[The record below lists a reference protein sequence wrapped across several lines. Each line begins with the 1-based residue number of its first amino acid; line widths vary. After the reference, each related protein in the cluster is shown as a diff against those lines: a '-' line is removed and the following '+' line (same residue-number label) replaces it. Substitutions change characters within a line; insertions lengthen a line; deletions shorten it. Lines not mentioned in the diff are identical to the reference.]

1 MEAPPVTHFGFTQ
14 PVNYLGQ
21 IHKQN
26 DANVISSH
34 KEVCKQLDVCQMI
47 IREEYEQKGQ
57 ERLSKSSSFSKQL
70 SQKVA
75 QQLQKYQRERN
86 NIHCIRKENK
96 LASPKTSE
104 CSMYQRKGIL
114 YSKQTPM
121 ITLLSYINLK
131 RRNRRLRRLRQIR
144 HVNTLNHISQLSTT
158 KHKSEQ
164 IFKSVPAKNFTENK
178 KNSL

>member
-26 DANVISSH
+26 DAKVISSH

-57 ERLSKSSSFSKQL
+57 ERLNKSSSFSKQL

-86 NIHCIRKENK
+86 NIHCK
-96 LASPKTSE
+96 KTNLLL
-104 CSMYQRKGIL
+104 QRL
-114 YSKQTPM
+114 Q
-121 ITLLSYINLK
+121 N
-131 RRNRRLRRLRQIR
+131 
-144 HVNTLNHISQLSTT
+144 V
-158 KHKSEQ
+158 
-164 IFKSVPAKNFTENK
+164 
-178 KNSL
+178 NSLLNK